1 MLSRLTSLA
10 NSARA
15 SVVDAVSSVDLNS
28 VKGQL
33 ATTVS
38 SARDI
43 AASAAEKVTDR
54 VKNPADAYDFAIDN
68 MIEVAATIDS
78 IDDKDL
84 EGLALAAEALKEGN
98 PYR

>member
-1 MLSRLTSLA
+1 MLSRLTTLA

-15 SVVDAVSSVDLNS
+15 SVVDAVSNVDLNS

-43 AASAAEKVTDR
+43 AASAADKVTDR
-54 VKNPADAYDFAIDN
+54 VKNPADAYELGLSN
-68 MIEVAATIDS
+68 MVEVAARIES
-78 IDDKDL
+78 IDEEDL
-84 EGLALAAEALKEGN
+84 KGLTLAAEALKEAN